1 MDSSKE
7 NLFKQSSAAKRDKF
21 GKFVTAICAVIII
34 ACVLIIFLFVAF
46 KGSRLFFRDHVEF
59 SRFLFGIKWQV
70 AKDDYGALP
79 LLTGS
84 ILVSLVSL
92 LLAAPLA
99 LGVAIM
105 LSEIISSTLAKWL
118 KMILEILVGIPAVV
132 YGLLGMLL
140 VVPMLQIMIG
150 GTGYGWLAAAMVLAI
165 MILPF
170 LVALNL
176 DALADVPDRL
186 RWAAAALG
194 ADRFQ
199 IWQTIIFPLAWP
211 RLGTA
216 LILAFAQSFGEAVA
230 VQMVIGNATLFPTG
244 INSPAATLTS
254 VITIGLGDAVDGSR
268 ESNALWALAG
278 LLLGISL
285 LFDLIAHYLI
295 GRRKN
300 EV

>member
-7 NLFKQSSAAKRDKF
+7 NLFKKSAAAKREKL
-21 GKFVTAICAVIII
+21 GKFVTATCAAIII
-34 ACVLIIFLFVAF
+34 ACVLIVFLFVIF
-46 KGSRLFFRDHVEF
+46 KGSWLFFHDHVKL

-70 AKDDYGALP
+70 AEGDFGALP

-84 ILVSLVSL
+84 VLVSLVSL

-99 LGVAIM
+99 LGIAIM
-105 LSEIISSTLAKWL
+105 LSEIVSSKLAKWL

-140 VVPMLQIMIG
+140 VVPMLRLLVG
-150 GTGYGWLAAAMVLAI
+150 GTGYGWLAAAIVLAI
-165 MILPF
+165 MILPS
-170 LVALNL
+170 LVSLSL
-176 DALADVPDRL
+176 DALVDVPDRL
-186 RWAAAALG
+186 RLAAAALG

-199 IWQTIIFPLAWP
+199 IWQTIVFPLAWP

-216 LILAFAQSFGEAVA
+216 LILAFAQSFGEAIA

-254 VITIGLGDAVDGSR
+254 VITIELGDAVVGSR

-278 LLLGISL
+278 LLLVISL

-295 GRRKN
+295 WRRKK
-300 EV
+300 